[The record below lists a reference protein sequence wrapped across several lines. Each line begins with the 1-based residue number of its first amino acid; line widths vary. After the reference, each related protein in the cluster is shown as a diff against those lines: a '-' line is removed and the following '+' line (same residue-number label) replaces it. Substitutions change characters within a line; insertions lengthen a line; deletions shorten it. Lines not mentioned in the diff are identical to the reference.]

1 MSGTYLLDANVLIA
15 LVVTD
20 HEHHHRA
27 SRWFTTVDRVG
38 ITPTI
43 EGALVRFTVRMGA
56 GRDAATT
63 VLSGMYATERC
74 EFWPDTLSYTHAD
87 LTHVI
92 GHRQV
97 TDAYLA
103 ATAAAH
109 GARLATFDEELARTN
124 VGTVH
129 LVT

>member
-1 MSGTYLLDANVLIA
+1 MGDTYLLDADVLIT

-27 SRWFTTVDRVG
+27 SEWFTTVDRVG

-74 EFWPDTLSYTHAD
+74 EFWPDSLSYTHAD
-87 LTHVI
+87 LGHVV

-109 GARLATFDEELARTN
+109 GAHLATFDEALARTF
-124 VGTVH
+124 GDTVH
-129 LVT
+129 LVP

>member
-27 SRWFTTVDRVG
+27 SRWFTTVDRVA

-56 GRDAATT
+56 GHAAATS
-63 VLSGMYATERC
+63 VLSGMYATARC
-74 EFWPDTLSYTHAD
+74 EFWPDTLSYTDAD

-103 ATAAAH
+103 ATAAAR
-109 GARLATFDEELARTN
+109 GAQLATFDGALARTI
-124 VGTVH
+124 GDTVH
-129 LVT
+129 LVP